1 MSYLSVCK
9 EESKIYI
16 FVMQSLFLTW
26 QIKNRMRQL
35 RTNGWEQFL
44 ERVTLFC
51 NKRCVQITAMKNNY
65 VPYGK
70 SAHYA
75 ATKEMMITSKEK
87 YILMS
92 LIKLVKSL
100 IIDLL

>member
-1 MSYLSVCK
+1 MWQRIPKYRNELSECLQRR
-9 EESKIYI
+9 EQDIYI

-51 NKRCVQITAMKNNY
+51 NKRCVQISAMENNY

-70 SAHYA
+70 SARYA
-75 ATKEMMITSKEK
+75 WKPNK
-87 YILMS
+87 
-92 LIKLVKSL
+92 
-100 IIDLL
+100 

>member
-1 MSYLSVCK
+1 
-9 EESKIYI
+9 
-16 FVMQSLFLTW
+16 MQSLFLTW

-51 NKRCVQITAMKNNY
+51 IKHCVQIPAMEDNY
-65 VPYGK
+65 VTYGK

-75 ATKEMMITSKEK
+75 HNQTNDDHFKRKI
-87 YILMS
+87 YID
-92 LIKLVKSL
+92 V
-100 IIDLL
+100 IDQVS